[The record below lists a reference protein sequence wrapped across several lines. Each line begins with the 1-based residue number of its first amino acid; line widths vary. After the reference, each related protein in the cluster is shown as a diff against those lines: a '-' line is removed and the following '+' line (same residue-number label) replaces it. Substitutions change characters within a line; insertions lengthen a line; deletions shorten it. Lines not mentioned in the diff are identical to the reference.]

1 MTQGV
6 TKIRLTGGEPTV
18 RKDCVELVEELGKL
32 RGSGL
37 KEIAMTS
44 NGIALWR
51 KLDRMVAGG
60 LTHLNLSLDTL
71 DPFKYQIITRR
82 MGIPH
87 PGDLVW
93 RLIVGLE
100 MVLKTIDRALE
111 LGISPV
117 KLNCVVIKNLN
128 DIEVLDFVELTKDKP
143 IEVRFIEFMPFD
155 GIPTL

>member
-1 MTQGV
+1 M
-6 TKIRLTGGEPTV
+6 

-32 RGSGL
+32 REVGL

-51 KLDRMVAGG
+51 KLDRMIAGG

-82 MGIPH
+82 MGMCFF
-87 PGDLVW
+87 DLLT
-93 RLIVGLE
+93 LIIGLE

-128 DIEVLDFVELTKDKP
+128 DIEVLDFVELTRDKP

-155 GIPTL
+155 GTSTHGRGLTDRQ